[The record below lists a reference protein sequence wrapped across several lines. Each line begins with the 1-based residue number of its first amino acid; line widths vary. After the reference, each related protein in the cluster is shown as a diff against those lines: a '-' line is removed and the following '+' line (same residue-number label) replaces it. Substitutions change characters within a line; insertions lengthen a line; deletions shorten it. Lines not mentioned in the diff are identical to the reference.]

1 MLPKILDV
9 LNNTVHRAIIGNR
22 TDGMNHVILDR
33 LKGWVHVLST
43 FPHQPVQC
51 DECAVAMGEP
61 FKWQVQLNQILCNGR
76 AARHRDTDTKTSMDP

>member
-22 TDGMNHVILDR
+22 TDGTNHVILDR

-51 DECAVAMGEP
+51 DAAIPSTVTVDVPTVRTHLPAMSDVVTSLLNV
-61 FKWQVQLNQILCNGR
+61 FAASRVQ
-76 AARHRDTDTKTSMDP
+76 T